1 METLLVIPPGD
12 SKWWLLRPEFFA
24 FIDKIQID
32 PKDYEKASSE
42 RNESGYQKLIWERLS
57 VLTDKE
63 KVILGDIPVS
73 FELANQESKRKIDN
87 IVTKEEL
94 LVGFIKDLSF
104 AYRYWIDYNKQKLR
118 LLPEGQ
124 WYAEEIIKQIPV
136 WEDDLK
142 LIREQGSKAFELKPE
157 ILTHTAVQ
165 ILARVHLL
173 NQTRKLCPG
182 NPMTS
187 LKEYEPFIKYIDLSF
202 DVPLM
207 TERTKLVSHYEGQ
220 PTFLDGSAHIGID
233 PDLEFLNFRLSQKN
247 FWGRLI
253 SLFDNFKEA
262 RNTLREFQN
271 RAQDVVYALAEAK
284 FTKKVS
290 DEFVSVNKNL
300 KEEADRT
307 RRRSKYLSKYF
318 FGLSMIADP
327 ILSRVFSVI
336 CQKSE
341 NISERI
347 ESLRLYEKGFSK
359 QGLSIYYGF
368 LESLMDVSLIDK
380 FPEMASDKKK
390 PEDQRPF
397 WRMDNNKG
405 KIQ

>member
-1 METLLVIPPGD
+1 M
-12 SKWWLLRPEFFA
+12 
-24 FIDKIQID
+24 
-32 PKDYEKASSE
+32 
-42 RNESGYQKLIWERLS
+42 
-57 VLTDKE
+57 
-63 KVILGDIPVS
+63 
-73 FELANQESKRKIDN
+73 
-87 IVTKEEL
+87 
-94 LVGFIKDLSF
+94 
-104 AYRYWIDYNKQKLR
+104 
-118 LLPEGQ
+118 
-124 WYAEEIIKQIPV
+124 
-136 WEDDLK
+136 
-142 LIREQGSKAFELKPE
+142 
-157 ILTHTAVQ
+157 
-165 ILARVHLL
+165 
-173 NQTRKLCPG
+173 
-182 NPMTS
+182 
-187 LKEYEPFIKYIDLSF
+187 
-202 DVPLM
+202 
-207 TERTKLVSHYEGQ
+207 
-220 PTFLDGSAHIGID
+220 
-233 PDLEFLNFRLSQKN
+233 
-247 FWGRLI
+247 
-253 SLFDNFKEA
+253 
-262 RNTLREFQN
+262 REFQN

-290 DEFVSVNKNL
+290 NEFVSVNKNL

-307 RRRSKYLSKYF
+307 RRRSKYLSKYLSKYF

-380 FPEMASDKKK
+380 FPEMVSDKKK

>member
-32 PKDYEKASSE
+32 PKDYEKASS
-42 RNESGYQKLIWERLS
+42 RRKESGYHKVIWERLS
-57 VLTDKE
+57 VLADKG

-73 FELANQESKRKIDN
+73 FELATEESKKQIDN

-94 LVGFIKDLSF
+94 LVGFIEDLSF

-124 WYAEEIIKQIPV
+124 WYAEEIIEQIPV

-142 LIREQGSKAFELKPE
+142 LIREQGPKAFELKPE
-157 ILTHTAVQ
+157 ILTQVAVQ
-165 ILARVHLL
+165 VLARAHLL
-173 NQTRKLCPG
+173 NQTRKSCPG

-187 LKEYEPFIKYIDLSF
+187 LKEYEPFIKYVDSLF

-220 PTFLDGSAHIGID
+220 PTFLDGSAHMGIE
-233 PDLEFLNFRLSQKN
+233 PDLEFLNFRLSQKK
-247 FWGRLI
+247 FWGRII

-262 RNTLREFQN
+262 RNTLREFKN

-284 FTKKVS
+284 FTQKVS
-290 DEFVSVNKNL
+290 DEFVNLNRSL

-307 RRRSKYLSKYF
+307 RRRSKYLSKFF
-318 FGLSMIADP
+318 FGLSLVADP
-327 ILSRVFSVI
+327 ITSRFFSII

-347 ESLRLYEKGFSK
+347 ESLKLYEKGFSRE
-359 QGLSIYYGF
+359 GLSIYYGF
-368 LESLMDVSLIDK
+368 LESLMDVSLIYK
-380 FPEMASDKKK
+380 FPDMESDKKK
-390 PEDQRPF
+390 PEGQRPF